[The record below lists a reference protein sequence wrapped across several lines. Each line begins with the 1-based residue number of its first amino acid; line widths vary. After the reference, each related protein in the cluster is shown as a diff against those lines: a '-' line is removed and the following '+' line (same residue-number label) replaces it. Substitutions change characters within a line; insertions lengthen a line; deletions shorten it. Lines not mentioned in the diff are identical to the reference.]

1 MISRSIENCQD
12 STERIYVYDCMYLT
26 CASEVLVIQS
36 SPNICDPM
44 DGSPSGSSVHGILQ
58 VRILEWV
65 AISFSRGS
73 FLLRDW
79 TFVSCIAGG
88 FFIAWAIGETPAGGY
103 TLRQTRLISTGNSI
117 KNEKNKNTSSL
128 QWPDG
133 PGLTHKKESKQ
144 SYVSTASSTQLGG
157 WTERKSENEG
167 YF

>member
-1 MISRSIENCQD
+1 MYTSRWYCLVCQ
-12 STERIYVYDCMYLT
+12 SCLT
-26 CASEVLVIQS
+26 LGH
-36 SPNICDPM
+36 PM
-44 DGSPSGSSVHGILQ
+44 ECGPPGSSVHGILQ

-73 FLLRDW
+73 FLPRDW

-103 TLRQTRLISTGNSI
+103 TLRQTRLISTRNSI

-133 PGLTHKKESKQ
+133 PGLTHKNESKQ
-144 SYVSTASSTQLGG
+144 SYVSTASSTHLGG